1 MSKVSVT
8 LNGRAFTIGCEEG
21 QEAYLRELAGYLD
34 GKVHAMSDQ
43 VGQIGDLRLLL
54 MASLIVVDELKES
67 ERRVEALDSQV
78 DRLGED
84 TRGAADDFADEKS
97 KLTDRLIMAA
107 ERLEALADVVE
118 GSDATT
124 DSSAHVPDAE
134 ITVARA

>member
-34 GKVHAMSDQ
+34 GKVRAMSDQ

-67 ERRVEALDSQV
+67 EKRAELLETQINK
-78 DRLGED
+78 LGED
-84 TRGAADDFADEKS
+84 TRGAASHFDEEKS
-97 KLTDRLIMAA
+97 ALADRLILAA
-107 ERLEALADVVE
+107 ERLEALADIVDGAE
-118 GSDATT
+118 AESIPTL
-124 DSSAHVPDAE
+124 PDAE